1 MSRHKTEEKNL
12 AQAVEQTFQLLE
24 NQGKLLWIR
33 NDSGVEHRQYTR
45 KDGSTSAYRR
55 AYGRKGS
62 PDYIVV
68 MPTQT
73 IFVELKTAIGRS
85 SPAQIEWQYKT
96 HKLGIEYYL
105 VRSTDE
111 LDKVLWRFGISL
123 TGRQP

>member
-1 MSRHKTEEKNL
+1 MRRHRTDEKNL
-12 AQAVEQTFQLLE
+12 AVAVEQTFQLLE

-45 KDGSTSAYRR
+45 KDGSMSAYRR

-62 PDYIVV
+62 PDYVVV
-68 MPTQT
+68 MPKQT
-73 IFVELKTAIGRS
+73 IFVELKTAVGRS
-85 SPAQIEWQYKT
+85 SPEQIEWQYKT
-96 HKLGIEYYL
+96 HRLGIEYYL

-111 LDKVLWRFGISL
+111 LDKTLWRFGISL